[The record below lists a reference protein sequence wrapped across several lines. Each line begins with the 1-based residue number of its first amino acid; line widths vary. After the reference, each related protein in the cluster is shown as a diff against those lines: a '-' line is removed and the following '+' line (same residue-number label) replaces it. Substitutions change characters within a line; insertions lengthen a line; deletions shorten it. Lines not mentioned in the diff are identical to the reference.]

1 MEEKYNFLSRR
12 ILQLKFLFKNINHI
26 NYYLDNL
33 KHILLSKQPFKKNL
47 SITFSGVDG
56 SGKTTAVDYLQSI
69 LSSQKKSYSTLY
81 LGRWGHHII
90 PLQKMEGKIIKKR
103 KITLETVKPTIFQ
116 KTIRDFYYMI
126 EYVLRYFIRILPAK
140 LTNAYLLTDRYVYD
154 LLFVQ
159 NPLKITKLFVYLYPK
174 STINIILYHNINEIY
189 IRKKEL
195 TIAELKKQQKILLG
209 LKNTITIETKSIT
222 KTQQKLLHLI
232 LKQKNEEL
240 YSFLK

>member
-1 MEEKYNFLSRR
+1 
-12 ILQLKFLFKNINHI
+12 
-26 NYYLDNL
+26 
-33 KHILLSKQPFKKNL
+33 
-47 SITFSGVDG
+47 
-56 SGKTTAVDYLQSI
+56 
-69 LSSQKKSYSTLY
+69 
-81 LGRWGHHII
+81 
-90 PLQKMEGKIIKKR
+90 
-103 KITLETVKPTIFQ
+103 
-116 KTIRDFYYMI
+116 MI